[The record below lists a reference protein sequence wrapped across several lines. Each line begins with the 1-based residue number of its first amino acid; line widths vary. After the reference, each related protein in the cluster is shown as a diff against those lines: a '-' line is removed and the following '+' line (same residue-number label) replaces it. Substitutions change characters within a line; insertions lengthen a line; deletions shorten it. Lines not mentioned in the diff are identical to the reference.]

1 MGAHMMDLQAARYLM
16 KGEVPKSA
24 GNNHPTG
31 IPMGRF
37 NSKDGYVV
45 FAGSNTMFPRF
56 CKAMDLEYLIDH
68 PDYNSNDGRS
78 ENRDAL
84 NAIIQ
89 EHFMNFTSAEITDK
103 LMAAGVPCGPV
114 NTVDQTFADPQ
125 VKHLKMRRPQ
135 EHPIL
140 GKFDVVGTAINLSKV
155 ERTEEKF
162 PRHTPEMG
170 EHNDEVLSGLGY
182 SEAEIQAMKDNGI
195 L

>member
-1 MGAHMMDLQAARYLM
+1 
-16 KGEVPKSA
+16 
-24 GNNHPTG
+24 
-31 IPMGRF
+31 
-37 NSKDGYVV
+37 
-45 FAGSNTMFPRF
+45 
-56 CKAMDLEYLIDH
+56 
-68 PDYNSNDGRS
+68 
-78 ENRDAL
+78 
-84 NAIIQ
+84 
-89 EHFMNFTSAEITDK
+89 MNFTSAEITDK